1 MNLTITII
9 FLISTYLIMSLIAHR
24 FQTLTSSIS
33 KDLNGGNLNTD
44 YQTMMTPTFMGL
56 IVILNFI
63 WLTILFIIL
72 FVYFNWYT
80 ALLVLL
86 LPFIVPFLE
95 YFIPIL
101 PKKTMFKIIKNELY
115 KNISSN
121 PIKLLIINY
130 IERVFEQKM

>member
-63 WLTILFIIL
+63 WLTILFTIL
-72 FVYFNWYT
+72 FVYFKWYT

-101 PKKTMFKIIKNELY
+101 PKKTMVKIIKNELY